1 METVLQAEKTIAL
14 KMSWIVF
21 SKMEGTV
28 TFRRRHIFSLLA
40 KYIFPIG

>member
-21 SKMEGTV
+21 SKSSIDYE
-28 TFRRRHIFSLLA
+28 
-40 KYIFPIG
+40 